1 MRLKYK
7 PIKDYER
14 EVLDAVQELLG
25 RMDIGITKEQ
35 GKLIITDSQGKELS
49 ISSADEINIKKLN
62 KVMEKL
68 E

>member
-35 GKLIITDSQGKELS
+35 GELIITDSQGKELS